1 MAETVIVYF
10 DYLCPFAWRGAEVA
24 LTVAEALELR
34 FDWRHFSLYQS
45 NHDRSR
51 QDRNGADGSP
61 RGDADGWQL
70 WNERIDPDD
79 PMGCKGLLPFLA
91 SCAARR
97 QGEVPYD
104 AFRLELLRARHAER
118 RPLSLDTIR
127 EVAGC
132 AGLHLPRFESD
143 LADPE
148 ARTRLAQDHHRAIA
162 LDVFGTPTFHFDGGH
177 LAYFRIRELPRDEDE
192 ALRLFCDY
200 RAVLERYPYLE
211 TVKRPRARGN

>member
-1 MAETVIVYF
+1 MPETVTVYF

-24 LTVAEALELR
+24 QAVAEELELH

-45 NHDRSR
+45 NHDLNDPAVKN
-51 QDRNGADGSP
+51 QGG
-61 RGDADGWQL
+61 ADGWQL

-97 QGEVPYD
+97 QGEEPYD
-104 AFRLELLRARHAER
+104 VFRLALLRARHDER
-118 RPLSLDTIR
+118 RPLSLATIR
-127 EVAGC
+127 HVADC
-132 AGLHLPRFESD
+132 SGLHLPRFESD

-148 ARTRLAQDHHRAIA
+148 ARTRLAQDHHRAAA
-162 LDVFGTPTFHFDGGH
+162 LDVFGTPTFHFDSGH
-177 LAYFRIRELPRDEDE
+177 LAYFRIRELPRDPDE

-211 TVKRPRARGN
+211 TVKRPRHRDN